1 MTLNQAVGIR
11 LKKLLEEKEWNN
23 NTVQRE
29 GGVPRVTVGR
39 IVGSKIKTVKL
50 DTLYQITQTMG
61 ISLKD
66 FFDDPIFDN
75 LLD

>member
-50 DTLYQITQTMG
+50 DTLYQITQTIG

>member
-23 NTVQRE
+23 YTVQRE

-39 IVGSKIKTVKL
+39 IVSSKIKTVKL

-61 ISLKD
+61 ISLKE
-66 FFDDPIFDN
+66 FFDDPIFDD

>member
-23 NTVQRE
+23 YTVQRE

>member
-1 MTLNQAVGIR
+1 MTLMEAVSDR
-11 LKKLLEEKEWNN
+11 LRRLQIEKGY
-23 NTVQRE
+23 TSYRIQKE
-29 GGVPRVTVGR
+29 GGVPRSTVGKL
-39 IVGSKIKTVKL
+39 ISVKCKTVEL

-61 ISLKD
+61 ISLKE

>member
-1 MTLNQAVGIR
+1 MTLMEAVSDR
-11 LKKLLEEKEWNN
+11 LRRLQTENGYTSYRIQK
-23 NTVQRE
+23 E
-29 GGVPRVTVGR
+29 GGVPRSTVGKL
-39 IVGSKIKTVKL
+39 ISVKFKTVEL

-61 ISLKD
+61 ISLKE

>member
-61 ISLKD
+61 ISLKE

>member
-23 NTVQRE
+23 YTVQRE

-39 IVGSKIKTVKL
+39 VVGSKIKTVKL

-61 ISLKD
+61 ISLKE

>member
-1 MTLNQAVGIR
+1 MNLNEAVGIR

-23 NTVQRE
+23 YTIQKE

-39 IVGSKIKTVKL
+39 IVDAKTKTVKL
-50 DTLYQITQTMG
+50 DTLYQITQTLN
-61 ISLKD
+61 ITLKE
-66 FFDDPIFDN
+66 FFDDPMFDN

>member
-23 NTVQRE
+23 YTVQRE

-61 ISLKD
+61 ISLKE

>member
-23 NTVQRE
+23 YTVQRE

-39 IVGSKIKTVKL
+39 IVGAKIKTVKL

>member
-1 MTLNQAVGIR
+1 MNLNEAVGIR

-23 NTVQRE
+23 YTIQKE

-39 IVGSKIKTVKL
+39 IVDAKTKTVKL
-50 DTLYQITQTMG
+50 DTLYQITQTLN

-75 LLD
+75 LTD